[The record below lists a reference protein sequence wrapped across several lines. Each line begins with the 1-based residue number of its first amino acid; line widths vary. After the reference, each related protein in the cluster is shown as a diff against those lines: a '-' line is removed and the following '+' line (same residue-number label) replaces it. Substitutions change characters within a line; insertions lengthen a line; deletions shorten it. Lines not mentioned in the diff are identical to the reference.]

1 MIQTLTSYG
10 DRTYYIYSSQS
21 DREGHACKCKQAKDN
36 KSSMLYRAPKQN
48 MPNHLTNIII
58 ILHYVGGARGVPDGP
73 GPPRPSIKIARSA
86 KHLLAHH
93 AN

>member
-10 DRTYYIYSSQS
+10 DRTYYIHSSQS
-21 DREGHACKCKQAKDN
+21 DQEGHACKYKQAKDN

-58 ILHYVGGARGVPDGP
+58 ILHYVGGARGVSGWPWP
-73 GPPRPSIKIARSA
+73 TQTFCKNCKIS
-86 KHLLAHH
+86 
-93 AN
+93 